1 MNRFLEDD
9 TTQQWP
15 ALRLFSLYRLAV
27 AVIFFVLSLVANKV
41 SFIKLQDPEFLQW
54 VSGAYLL
61 FAVCML
67 LLAYLRKLPYKL
79 QVYLAIFTD
88 IIAIVLFMHAFGG
101 VTSGFGTLLIA
112 VVAGGS
118 LLLPGRSALFF
129 AALASLTLL
138 THEIYV
144 NLYQLFEKTAYT
156 QAGLLGAALFATAL
170 LAISM
175 AKRAKESAALAAQRG
190 VDLANMAKLNEHLVN
205 RMDAG
210 IMVVEDDGMLRMM
223 NHAAWKLL
231 GQPEAA
237 EQTKLIDVSVP
248 LHDIFKSWCKAR
260 ENKGYRSHINKI
272 KRNSMADLQVR
283 ITPVGSRK
291 HDKGSVI
298 YLNDNSEIERQ
309 VQETKLASLG
319 RLTASIAHEIRNP
332 LGAISH
338 AAQLLDESDDLPK
351 ADKRLS
357 TIIQDQSIRLN
368 NIINNVLR
376 LSRREKPKPEYIEL
390 HNWLSEF
397 IQEFT
402 STNDLSPE
410 QVSIRIIPKDA
421 QISIDPNHLH
431 QVLWNL
437 CKNARK
443 YGSKDGD
450 ENSKT
455 TKIQLFAN
463 INETETPYLDVID
476 FGPGIEN
483 EQQTQLFE
491 PFFTTS
497 DTGTGLGLYISREL
511 CKNNGGDLRYIRSD
525 AGGSCFRIEL
535 PNSTS
540 FGSEVLEAASL

>member
-1 MNRFLEDD
+1 MNRFLEDEA
-9 TTQQWP
+9 TQQWP

-27 AVIFFVLSLVANKV
+27 SVVFFILGLFADKV
-41 SFIKLQDPEFLQW
+41 SFIKPQDPHFLQW
-54 VSGAYLL
+54 VAGVYLL
-61 FAVCML
+61 FAVCTL
-67 LLAYLRKLPYKL
+67 LLAYFRKFSYKL
-79 QVYLAIFTD
+79 QVYLYIIFDIVAIT
-88 IIAIVLFMHAFGG
+88 LFMHAFGG
-101 VTSGFGTLLIA
+101 ITSGFGTLLIA

-138 THEIYV
+138 TYEIYA
-144 NLYQLFEKTAYT
+144 NLYQVFEKTSYT

-175 AKRAKESAALAAQRG
+175 AKRAKESAALATQRG
-190 VDLANMAKLNEHLVN
+190 IDLANMAKLNEHLVN

-210 IMVVEDDGMLRMM
+210 IMVVEDDGKLRMM

-231 GQPEAA
+231 GEPETK
-237 EQTKLIDVSVP
+237 EENKLIDISMP

-260 ENKGYRSHINKI
+260 QNPAYRSHINKI
-272 KRNSMADLQVR
+272 TRNNLADLQVR

-298 YLNDNSEIERQ
+298 YLNDNSEVERQ

-338 AAQLLDESDDLPK
+338 AAQLLDESTELHK
-351 ADKRLS
+351 ADKRLA
-357 TIIQDQSIRLN
+357 TIIQDQSVRLN
-368 NIINNVLR
+368 TIINNVLR
-376 LSRREKPKPEYIEL
+376 LSRRERPKPERIEL
-390 HNWLSEF
+390 HSWLMEF

-402 STNDLSPE
+402 RTNNLLPD
-410 QVSIRIIPKDA
+410 QVSIRVIPKDA
-421 QISIDPNHLH
+421 KVSIDPNHLH

-437 CKNARK
+437 CKNAYK
-443 YGSKDGD
+443 YGQKG
-450 ENSKT
+450 EAAANNKKVKT
-455 TKIQLFAN
+455 IKIQLFAN
-463 INETETPYLDVID
+463 VTETESPYLDVID
-476 FGPGIEN
+476 FGPGIEK
-483 EQQTQLFE
+483 EHQSQLFE

-511 CKNNGGDLRYIRSD
+511 CKNNGGDLRYIRTD
-525 AGGSCFRIEL
+525 AGGCCFRIEL
-535 PNSTS
+535 PS
-540 FGSEVLEAASL
+540 SENLES

>member
-1 MNRFLEDD
+1 MNRFLEDEP
-9 TTQQWP
+9 TQQWP
-15 ALRLFSLYRLAV
+15 ALRLFSLYRLTV
-27 AVIFFVLSLVANKV
+27 AVIFLVLGFLANNV
-41 SFIKLQDPEFLQW
+41 SFIKLQNPQFLQW
-54 VSGAYLL
+54 VSGTYLL
-61 FAVCML
+61 FAVCAL
-67 LLAYLRKLPYKL
+67 LLAYFRKFSYKL
-79 QVYLAIFTD
+79 QVYLCIVFDIVAI
-88 IIAIVLFMHAFGG
+88 ILIMHALGG

-129 AALASLTLL
+129 AAVASLALL
-138 THEIYV
+138 IHEIYV
-144 NLYQLFEKTAYT
+144 NLYQVFEKTAYT

-190 VDLANMAKLNEHLVN
+190 IDLANMAKLNEHLVN

-210 IMVVEDDGMLRMM
+210 IMVVEDDGKLRMM

-231 GQPEAA
+231 GQPEAN
-237 EQTKLIDVSVP
+237 EENKLIDLSVP
-248 LHDIFKSWCKAR
+248 LHDIFKFWCKAR
-260 ENKGYRSHINKI
+260 INPDYRSHINKI
-272 KRNSMADLQVR
+272 TRDNLADLQVR

-338 AAQLLDESDDLPK
+338 AAQLLDESDELHK
-351 ADKRLS
+351 ADQRLAN
-357 TIIQDQSIRLN
+357 IIQDQSIRLN

-376 LSRREKPKPEYIEL
+376 LSRREKPKTENIEL
-390 HNWLSEF
+390 HKWLSEF
-397 IQEFT
+397 MQEFT
-402 STNDLSPE
+402 RTNDLLPDWA
-410 QVSIRIIPKDA
+410 SIRVIPKDA
-421 QISIDPNHLH
+421 QVSIDPNHLH

-437 CKNARK
+437 CKNAKK
-443 YGSKDGD
+443 YGQKDTLEADNTNIKMG
-450 ENSKT
+450 
-455 TKIQLFAN
+455 KIQLFAN
-463 INETETPYLDVID
+463 INEAATTYLDVID
-476 FGPGIEN
+476 FGPGIDEKH
-483 EQQTQLFE
+483 QAQLFE

-511 CKNNGGDLRYIRSD
+511 CKNNAGDLRYIRTD

-540 FGSEVLEAASL
+540 VNT